1 VENDEKRGIVTEPG
15 SDHVQKTCN
24 TSDETSENT
33 IKKTTQ
39 RQKQAK
45 HIFFNKKRRAIKEL
59 PFYQNIMTK
68 TTTSH
73 LNHLLQIF

>member
-1 VENDEKRGIVTEPG
+1 MENDEERGIVTEPG

-24 TSDETSENT
+24 TSDKTSENT
-33 IKKTTQ
+33 IKMTIQ

-45 HIFFNKKRRAIKEL
+45 HLFFNKKRRAIKEL

>member
-1 VENDEKRGIVTEPG
+1 VENEEKRGIVTEPESG
-15 SDHVQKTCN
+15 RVQKTCN

-33 IKKTTQ
+33 TKMTTQ
-39 RQKQAK
+39 RKKQAK
-45 HIFFNKKRRAIKEL
+45 HLFIKKKRRAIKEL

-73 LNHLLQIF
+73 LNHLLQIV

>member
-1 VENDEKRGIVTEPG
+1 VENDEKRGIVTEPESG
-15 SDHVQKTCN
+15 RVQKTCN
-24 TSDETSENT
+24 TSDKTSENT
-33 IKKTTQ
+33 IKMTTQ